1 MQYDEGANSS
11 HFKEFL
17 NKRWVK
23 VVLII
28 DVLIVLAII
37 GVLIWHATKTAT
49 VNFSV
54 APIDAKITLNGQGD
68 YKNGTYKLHPGN
80 YEVTVSRDG
89 LESKTFN
96 LELKSGYVTTLAAFL
111 TGENNSFEFYELK
124 DNYASFQKLSEIA
137 SADNNQTTDQD
148 TSAEGFIAK
157 FQKAYQL
164 KKEVLPIEDY
174 EYKEDDGTSPQY
186 TTVRDISILATDYD
200 CQKTLCLKVKI
211 KKIDTE
217 DYTSYVDKIL
227 QERGFN
233 LNLFEVKY
241 DTDSYHTY

>member
-1 MQYDEGANSS
+1 MQYNEGENSS
-11 HFKEFL
+11 HFKKFL

-37 GVLIWHATKTAT
+37 GVLIWNATKTAT
-49 VNFSV
+49 VNFSI

-89 LESKTFN
+89 LESKTFD

-111 TGENNSFEFYELK
+111 TGENNNFEFYELK

-137 SADNNQTTDQD
+137 SAGNNQTTDQD
-148 TSAEGFIAK
+148 TSAEGFIAD
-157 FQKAYQL
+157 L
-164 KKEVLPIEDY
+164 KNRQSISKVLPIKDY
-174 EYKEDDGTSPQY
+174 IYAEPEINAPTAGFAIRYGEEGCERTACLLVSYFGDGYEESVAQAIKDAGYNPTGYQ
-186 TTVRDISILATDYD
+186 ILY
-200 CQKTLCLKVKI
+200 
-211 KKIDTE
+211 
-217 DYTSYVDKIL
+217 
-227 QERGFN
+227 ERYSN
-233 LNLFEVKY
+233 
-241 DTDSYHTY
+241 

>member
-1 MQYDEGANSS
+1 MQYDEGENSS

-37 GVLIWHATKTAT
+37 GVLIWNATKTAT
-49 VNFSV
+49 VNFSI
-54 APIDAKITLNGQGD
+54 APIDAKITLNGQDD

-89 LESKTFN
+89 LESKTFD
-96 LELKSGYVTTLAAFL
+96 LELKSGYVTSLAAFL
-111 TGENNSFEFYELK
+111 IGENNNFEFYELK

-137 SADNNQTTDQD
+137 SAGNNQTTDQD

-157 FQKAYQL
+157 LTEKIAELQSFTTIHHSKYKLDPDSPSGESMELDITIRNGSQSGQCKTSTCFEAL
-164 KKEVLPIEDY
+164 MVLTDDKTLVKNLLQEKGIEADDY
-174 EYKEDDGTSPQY
+174 EIIYKIY
-186 TTVRDISILATDYD
+186 
-200 CQKTLCLKVKI
+200 
-211 KKIDTE
+211 
-217 DYTSYVDKIL
+217 
-227 QERGFN
+227 
-233 LNLFEVKY
+233 
-241 DTDSYHTY
+241 